1 MTEPANEHV
10 TGAAPDIVIITGMS
24 GAGRSTA
31 AKSLEDLGWYVV
43 DNLPPALLPT
53 MLDLA
58 DRASLAGIAAI
69 VDVRSRAFS
78 TDLKSAI
85 SSLGARG
92 VAPQVIFLEASDA
105 ELVRRFENVRRPHPM
120 QGAGTI
126 LDGITAERE
135 LLRAVRGDSDIV
147 LDSSAL
153 NVHELR
159 ARMHGYFG
167 GDSVTGLR
175 LNIVSFGY
183 KYGLPVDADLVADC
197 RFLPN
202 PHWVPGLRPLT
213 GLDAPVRDYVLGQP
227 AAVQFL
233 DAYQE
238 VLEVSMAGFERE
250 GKRYVTLAIGCTGGK
265 HRSVAIAEQL
275 AARLQG
281 DQDSSGD
288 PHEPGHQP
296 GHQPGREVTVAH
308 RDLGRE

>member
-1 MTEPANEHV
+1 MTTENDGERVA
-10 TGAAPDIVIITGMS
+10 TGAPDIVIITGMS

-31 AKSLEDLGWYVV
+31 AKSLEDLGWFVV
-43 DNLPPALLPT
+43 DNLPPGLLPT

-92 VAPQVIFLEASDA
+92 VSPHVLFLEASDSV
-105 ELVRRFENVRRPHPM
+105 LVQRFENVRRPHPM

-126 LDGITAERE
+126 IDGITAERE

-147 LDSSAL
+147 LDTSSL

-159 ARMHGYFG
+159 ARMHGYFAS
-167 GDSVTGLR
+167 DAVTGLR
-175 LNIVSFGY
+175 LNIISFGY

-202 PHWVPGLRPLT
+202 PHWVPELRPLS
-213 GLDAPVRDYVLGQP
+213 GIDASVRDYVLGQP
-227 AAVQFL
+227 AATAFL
-233 DAYQE
+233 AAYLQ
-238 VLEVSMAGFERE
+238 VLEVSLAGFERE
-250 GKRYVTLAIGCTGGK
+250 GKRYVTLAVGCTGGK
-265 HRSVAIAEQL
+265 HRSVAMAEQL
-275 AARLQG
+275 AARL
-281 DQDSSGD
+281 SGRD
-288 PHEPGHQP
+288 
-296 GHQPGREVTVAH
+296 VTVSH

>member
-1 MTEPANEHV
+1 MTENAGERV
-10 TGAAPDIVIITGMS
+10 TPGIPDIVIITGMS

-31 AKSLEDLGWYVV
+31 AKSLEDLGWFVV

-92 VAPQVIFLEASDA
+92 VAPHVLFLEASDPV
-105 ELVRRFENVRRPHPM
+105 LVQRFENVRRPHPM

-126 LDGITAERE
+126 VDGINAERE

-147 LDSSAL
+147 LDTSSL

-159 ARMHGYFG
+159 SRMHGYFG

-175 LNIVSFGY
+175 LNIISFGY

-202 PHWVPGLRPLT
+202 PHWIPELAPMT
-213 GLDAPVRDYVLGQP
+213 GQDAPVRDYVLSRVGAQE
-227 AAVQFL
+227 FL
-233 DAYQE
+233 RAYLE
-238 VLEVSMAGFERE
+238 VLQVVLAGDERE
-250 GKRYVTLAIGCTGGK
+250 GKHFVTLAVGCTGGK
-265 HRSVAIAEQL
+265 HRSVAIAEFL
-275 AARLQG
+275 AGKLTAAGSDVR
-281 DQDSSGD
+281 
-288 PHEPGHQP
+288 
-296 GHQPGREVTVAH
+296 VTH

>member
-1 MTEPANEHV
+1 MTES
-10 TGAAPDIVIITGMS
+10 TGERVIPPAPDIVIITGMS

-31 AKSLEDLGWYVV
+31 AKSLEDLGWFVV

-58 DRASLAGIAAI
+58 DRASLAGIAAL

-78 TDLKSAI
+78 TDQKSAI

-92 VAPQVIFLEASDA
+92 VAPHVLFLEASDPV
-105 ELVRRFENVRRPHPM
+105 LVQRFENVRRPHPM
-120 QGAGTI
+120 QGSGTI

-147 LDSSAL
+147 LDTSSL

-167 GDSVTGLR
+167 GDSMAGLR
-175 LNIVSFGY
+175 LNIISFGY

-202 PHWVPGLRPLT
+202 PHWVPELQPLN
-213 GLDAPVRDYVLGQP
+213 GLDASVRDYVLGQP
-227 AAVQFL
+227 AASAFVAAYLAVL
-233 DAYQE
+233 D
-238 VLEVSMAGFERE
+238 VSLGGFERE
-250 GKRYVTLAIGCTGGK
+250 GKRYLTLAIGCTGGK

-275 AARLQG
+275 AARL
-281 DQDSSGD
+281 SGRD
-288 PHEPGHQP
+288 
-296 GHQPGREVTVAH
+296 VTVSH

>member
-1 MTEPANEHV
+1 MAET
-10 TGAAPDIVIITGMS
+10 DLVIITGMS

-31 AKSLEDLGWYVV
+31 AKSLEDIGWYVV
-43 DNLPPALLPT
+43 DNLPPGLLPT

-78 TDLKSAI
+78 TDLKSAL
-85 SSLGARG
+85 SELAARD
-92 VAPQVIFLEASDA
+92 VTPRVVFLEASDA

-120 QGAGTI
+120 QGAGTL
-126 LDGITAERE
+126 LDGIAAERE
-135 LLRAVRGDSDIV
+135 QLREVRGDADIV

-202 PHWVPGLRPLT
+202 PHWVPDLRPLT
-213 GLDAPVRDYVLGQP
+213 GRDAAVRDYVLGQP
-227 AAVQFL
+227 AACAFL
-233 DAYQE
+233 DSYLR
-238 VLEVSMAGFERE
+238 VLEVSLPGFERE
-250 GKRYVTLAIGCTGGK
+250 GKRFVTLAVGCTGGK
-265 HRSVAIAEQL
+265 HRSVAIAEKL
-275 AARLQG
+275 AARLT
-281 DQDSSGD
+281 
-288 PHEPGHQP
+288 
-296 GHQPGREVTVAH
+296 GRDVSVAH

>member
-1 MTEPANEHV
+1 MTENAGERVVP
-10 TGAAPDIVIITGMS
+10 GIPDIVIITGMS

-31 AKSLEDLGWYVV
+31 AKSLEDLGWFVV

-58 DRASLAGIAAI
+58 DRASLQGVAAI

-92 VAPQVIFLEASDA
+92 VAPQVVFLEASDA
-105 ELVRRFENVRRPHPM
+105 VLVQRFENVRRPHPM

-126 LDGITAERE
+126 IDGITGERE

-147 LDSSAL
+147 LDTSSL

-167 GDSVTGLR
+167 GDSMTALR

-202 PHWVPGLRPLT
+202 PHWVPELRPLS
-213 GLDAPVRDYVLGQP
+213 GLDASVRDYVLGQP
-227 AAVQFL
+227 AATAFVAAYLAVL
-233 DAYQE
+233 D
-238 VLEVSMAGFERE
+238 VSLPGFERE
-250 GKRYVTLAIGCTGGK
+250 GKRYVTLAVGCTGGK

-275 AARLQG
+275 AARLA
-281 DQDSSGD
+281 
-288 PHEPGHQP
+288 
-296 GHQPGREVTVAH
+296 GRDVTVSH

>member
-1 MTEPANEHV
+1 MTENAGERV
-10 TGAAPDIVIITGMS
+10 TPGVPDIVIITGMS

-31 AKSLEDLGWYVV
+31 AKSLEDLGWFVV

-92 VAPQVIFLEASDA
+92 VAPHVLFLEASDTV
-105 ELVRRFENVRRPHPM
+105 LVQRFENVRRPHPM

-126 LDGITAERE
+126 LDGINAERE

-147 LDSSAL
+147 LDTSSL

-159 ARMHGYFG
+159 SRMHGYFG

-202 PHWVPGLRPLT
+202 PRWVAELAPLT
-213 GLDAPVRDYVLGQP
+213 GLDERVRDYIMAQP
-227 AAVQFL
+227 GAAEFL
-233 DAYQE
+233 DAYTATLRI
-238 VLEVSMAGFERE
+238 VLDGFWQQ
-250 GKRYVTLAIGCTGGK
+250 GKQYATLAVGCTGGK
-265 HRSVAIAEQL
+265 HRSVTMAEQL
-275 AARLQG
+275 ACRLQKEG
-281 DQDSSGD
+281 LAIQ
-288 PHEPGHQP
+288 
-296 GHQPGREVTVAH
+296 VVH